1 MRRLLACGVL
11 VAVAAGVCL
20 WLLRTHRRSTPTTTA
35 PGWVGR
41 ITDETRATRPNILLV
56 VYDARRRDDFSFG
69 SFGNNRADT
78 PFLAELADDAIFFD
92 DAVSPGC
99 WTLPVHASIFSGLSV
114 CELGD
119 DYYNPGVHSFPDQF
133 LSLAEVLRLAGY
145 RTAAWADHPYFLSRD
160 PRRSL
165 IRGFDLYDV
174 ITDFERY
181 PSFTNVGTPRG
192 KGAIRHELEGLAIPT
207 EQEVVDRVERFDRG
221 ELNLAGADQAGYDA
235 DNGIY
240 LAPLFPLFSG
250 SDYFRRRWGDA
261 FDRQVFAD
269 PDGRPYFLFLN
280 LHMSTLALPDPGL
293 YLRWRV
299 ETLLINAQ
307 KRGVTLDPRRD
318 GEGLEEW
325 LARLYDG
332 LEVGHAPFRA
342 LPHYLKQAFDNRFYD
357 AGFRAVYEYLER
369 RGLLANTVTIVTSD
383 HGLSFGEHGERVYL
397 HAGARPYEYMTR
409 VPLVLRFPAGS
420 QEATLNDRYTER
432 VSLIDLFRTIVELAV
447 GPGVFERE
455 LPVHGQSLLER
466 LERHAFDDVLVSESS
481 LTPDTYRVLP
491 STAGYS
497 KAVYAGNL
505 KLILAPQ
512 PLRMAENAWPI
523 HARLDGTWPSQQAH
537 PIYEKLSRP
546 LVQLFDLATDPLEQ
560 HDLAG
565 ERPADVARLKDLAG
579 DSWECRPYPWQAG
592 RAEWDEKSLET
603 LRSLGYIHD

>member
-1 MRRLLACGVL
+1 VL
-11 VAVAAGVCL
+11 VGLAAGVCL
-20 WLLRTHRRSTPTTTA
+20 WLLRTRRPTA
-35 PGWVGR
+35 PTVTAPAWVGR
-41 ITDETRATRPNILLV
+41 ISDQTRASRPNILLV

-69 SFGNNRADT
+69 RFGNARADT
-78 PFLAELADDAIFFD
+78 PFLAKLAEDAIFFD

-99 WTLPVHASIFSGLSV
+99 WTVPVHASIFSGLSV

-119 DYYNPGVHSFPDQF
+119 DYYNPGVHSFPDRF

-145 RTAAWADHPYFLSRD
+145 RTAAYADHPYFLSRD
-160 PRRSL
+160 RRLSL

-181 PSFTNVGTPRG
+181 PSFTNVGTPQG
-192 KGAIRHELEGLAIPT
+192 EGAERYQLEGLAIPT
-207 EQEVVDRVERFDRG
+207 EQEVAERVARFNRG
-221 ELNLAGADQAGYDA
+221 ELELAGVDGAGYDA

-240 LAPLFPLFSG
+240 LAPLFPLFAR

-261 FDRQVFAD
+261 FDQVVFAD
-269 PDGRPYFLFLN
+269 PEKSPYFLFLN

-299 ETLLINAQ
+299 ETLLLNAQ
-307 KRGVTLDPRRD
+307 KRGASLGSRRD

-325 LARLYDG
+325 LARLYAA
-332 LEVGHAPFRA
+332 LHVSHAPFRT

-357 AGFRAVYEYLER
+357 AGFRAVYEYLEK
-369 RGLLANTVTIVTSD
+369 RGLLENTVTIVTSD
-383 HGLSFGEHGERVYL
+383 HGLSFGEHGERLYL

-420 QEATLNDRYTER
+420 RGAMLNGRYAER
-432 VSLIDLFRTIVELAV
+432 VSLIDLFRTVVDLAI
-447 GPGVFERE
+447 GPGVFERD
-455 LPVHGQSLLER
+455 LPVRGHSLLER
-466 LERHAFDDVLVSESS
+466 LERKAFDDVQVSEAS
-481 LTPDTYRVLP
+481 LTPDTYTLLP
-491 STAGYS
+491 STAAYS
-497 KAVYAGNL
+497 KAVYAGDL
-505 KLILAPQ
+505 KLVLAPQ
-512 PLRMAENAWPI
+512 PMRMADNVWPI
-523 HARLDGTWPSQQAH
+523 HARLDATWPGLEGHAV
-537 PIYEKLSRP
+537 YERLPRP
-546 LVQLFDLATDPLEQ
+546 LVQLFDLAGDPHER

-579 DSWECRPYPWQAG
+579 DTWECRPYPWQAA